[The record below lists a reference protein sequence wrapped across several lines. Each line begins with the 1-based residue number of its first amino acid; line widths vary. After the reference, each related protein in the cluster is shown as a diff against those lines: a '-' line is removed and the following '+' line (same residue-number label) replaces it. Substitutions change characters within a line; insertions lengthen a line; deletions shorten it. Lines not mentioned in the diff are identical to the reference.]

1 MTLAETASYIAFQGC
16 YMAFQ
21 GGYKEFKSWKSK
33 REEVF
38 AELNNILRERGS
50 RAKCD
55 FERKMLKGIKL
66 LHNNIL

>member
-1 MTLAETASYIAFQGC
+1 
-16 YMAFQ
+16 MAFQ

>member
-1 MTLAETASYIAFQGC
+1 
-16 YMAFQ
+16 MAVQ
-21 GGYKEFKSWKSK
+21 GGFKEFKSWKSK

-55 FERKMLKGIKL
+55 FERKILKVKCLNEIKL

>member
-1 MTLAETASYIAFQGC
+1 
-16 YMAFQ
+16 MAFQ
-21 GGYKEFKSWKSK
+21 GGYMAVQGGFKEFKSWKSK